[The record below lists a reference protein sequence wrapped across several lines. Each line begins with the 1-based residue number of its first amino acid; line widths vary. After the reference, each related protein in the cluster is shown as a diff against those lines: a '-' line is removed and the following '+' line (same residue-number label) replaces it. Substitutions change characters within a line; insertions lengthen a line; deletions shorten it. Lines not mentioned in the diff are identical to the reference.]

1 MIIKY
6 RLSKNELYDMIIHNL
21 CETKSKRL
29 EYILREILASLILVT
44 LVFLILGNV
53 IFILNIVK
61 IIIIIG
67 AILVAMLNIISAV
80 KFKGLIL
87 NSTVKYIY
95 ESELNNMCD
104 TDIRIKLTKN
114 KIIINKN
121 DNELISPVSDVIIKV
136 RNDKFIQIKVA
147 FQSIYI
153 PCSVFHNSED
163 RETFMKIIQSI

>member
-21 CETKSKRL
+21 CETRSKRL
-29 EYILREILASLILVT
+29 EYILREILASLILVA
-44 LVFLILGNV
+44 LVFLILENGT
-53 IFILNIVK
+53 FIPNIVK
-61 IIIIIG
+61 IIIVIG
-67 AILVAMLNIISAV
+67 VILIAVLNIISVV

-87 NSTVKYIY
+87 NHTVKYIY

-104 TDIRIKLTKN
+104 TDIKIKLTEN

-136 RNDKFIQIKVA
+136 RNDKFIQIKVD
-147 FQSIYI
+147 FQYIYI
-153 PCSVFHNSED
+153 PCSAFHNIED